1 MFSPLLQNVQYDPSP
16 SHLLTFYGHLSNFFP
31 LNPGC
36 VKAHLSLCCGSRLI
50 RKDLSRLAQ
59 SLWIAEKCE
68 PKNLQRLI
76 KETFSGL
83 SHPIMNPHF
92 VSKRERVRSSC
103 KTILKNWF
111 GGQLWVQSC
120 WFHWDIHNK
129 VYFTCSLKV
138 NITSCIG
145 VFRRRLPAKG
155 CRWLWYWWYNP
166 KS

>member
-16 SHLLTFYGHLSNFFP
+16 SHLLTFYGHLSNFFA

-36 VKAHLSLCCGSRLI
+36 VKAHLSLCCSSRLI

-59 SLWIAEKCE
+59 SLWISEKCE

-83 SHPIMNPHF
+83 SHPTMTQKEKGWGHLAKQ
-92 VSKRERVRSSC
+92 SW
-103 KTILKNWF
+103 KTDSGEK
-111 GGQLWVQSC
+111 
-120 WFHWDIHNK
+120 K
-129 VYFTCSLKV
+129 VYFRCSLKV